1 MAGRPRK
8 TAVTKDEKVPAT
20 SASQKASEEKTEEK
34 AKQVTE
40 AGGADMPSEAEAKK
54 AEPKKPGRKP
64 AAKKLEEAGT
74 AVKAAAE
81 KVEKTAKNAAAKAEK
96 KASETA
102 RKVTAAAKKAM
113 AADTYIVVQHAGREI
128 SPKQLLDNAKAAWLA
143 KGNKESEFKSIELYI
158 NVDENRYYPVINGE
172 EQGGFE
178 I

>member
-102 RKVTAAAKKAM
+102 RKVTAA
-113 AADTYIVVQHAGREI
+113 DTYIVVQHAGREI
-128 SPKQLLDNAKAAWLA
+128 SPKLLLDNAKAAWLA

>member
-8 TAVTKDEKVPAT
+8 TVETKDEKMPAA
-20 SASQKASEEKTEEK
+20 SAVQETSEEKTEK
-34 AKQVTE
+34 ADEAVAAEIQEAQVPE
-40 AGGADMPSEAEAKK
+40 VKK
-54 AEPKKPGRKP
+54 TGPKKQGRKP

-74 AVKAAAE
+74 AVKSVAE
-81 KVEKTAKNAAAKAEK
+81 KVEKTAKSAAAKAEK

-102 RKVTAAAKKAM
+102 KKVTAAAKKAK
-113 AADTYIVVQHAGREI
+113 AAETFIVIQHAGRDI
-128 SPKQLLDNAKAAWLA
+128 SPKKLLDDAKAAWLA
-143 KGNKESEFKSIELYI
+143 KGNKESGFKSIELYI

>member
-8 TAVTKDEKVPAT
+8 TAVTKDEKVPAS

-34 AKQVTE
+34 AKQVT
-40 AGGADMPSEAEAKK
+40 EAEAKK

-81 KVEKTAKNAAAKAEK
+81 KVEKTAKSAAAKAEK

>member
-102 RKVTAAAKKAM
+102 RKVTAA
-113 AADTYIVVQHAGREI
+113 DTYIVVQHLSLI
-128 SPKQLLDNAKAAWLA
+128 H
-143 KGNKESEFKSIELYI
+143 I
-158 NVDENRYYPVINGE
+158 
-172 EQGGFE
+172 
-178 I
+178 